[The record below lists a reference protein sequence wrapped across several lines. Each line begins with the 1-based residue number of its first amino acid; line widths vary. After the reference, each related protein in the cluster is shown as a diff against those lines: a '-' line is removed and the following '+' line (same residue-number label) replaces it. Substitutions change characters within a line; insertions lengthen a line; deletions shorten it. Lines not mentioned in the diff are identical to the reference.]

1 MSAQSEYGRGAVYG
15 SLAYDTPYP
24 EAGSEPEETEAVEQ
38 QPRHLAVSR
47 AGQGIA
53 PFSIIG
59 ILIAAFLFVTAMT
72 ARTRLLDLSTESA
85 ALQEEIAEL
94 ETEQARL
101 RIAYETSFN
110 LADVESY
117 ATRVLGM
124 QKPLE
129 DQITYLDI
137 AAPDRAVV
145 VQEKNRDGFVDRV
158 SDFLVGLGAYFAWS
172 AE

>member
-1 MSAQSEYGRGAVYG
+1 M
-15 SLAYDTPYP
+15 
-24 EAGSEPEETEAVEQ
+24 
-38 QPRHLAVSR
+38 
-47 AGQGIA
+47 
-53 PFSIIG
+53 
-59 ILIAAFLFVTAMT
+59 
-72 ARTRLLDLSTESA
+72 
-85 ALQEEIAEL
+85 
-94 ETEQARL
+94 
-101 RIAYETSFN
+101 
-110 LADVESY
+110 ESY